1 MFSGIMT
8 ESRGFRQ
15 RFDFRQD
22 AGVWPGFVV
31 WTELDTLELVSV
43 AFAFSPLTTALTVPC
58 RYFPYRS

>member
-31 WTELDTLELVSV
+31 WTELDTLELV
-43 AFAFSPLTTALTVPC
+43 
-58 RYFPYRS
+58 